1 MSVMETLRK
10 IEDGLPLSGDI
21 VFDAILE
28 ASKISKSDRYE
39 DQEALEIA
47 IRLLDASERGLV
59 PYGSHGAIEHLAEEC
74 GLYPYVDIEKLN
86 PLRASLIESFS
97 VGLDE
102 KVYLHAKQM
111 EVLSHLLA
119 GENVALSAPTSFG
132 KSLIV
137 DAFVQQSGPET
148 VVAIVPTIALIDETR
163 RRLERNFGDRYQVI
177 SKPSDSRVAERAIYV
192 LTQER
197 YLNRDEISKID
208 FLFVD
213 EFYKLDPRREDL
225 RFRTL
230 NVALYRAQRVCK
242 QFLLAGPNITAL
254 SRGPAWKSR
263 INFIRSDYQTV
274 TLNTVD
280 RTTSDEKFGTFLN
293 DLRSVGEQQSL
304 VYSKSPPASRRLLE
318 DLLSAGYSQ
327 ECEVGTELSQ
337 WIAANYHPDWVLTD
351 AVKNGI
357 ALHHGKIPRALAQL
371 FVKLFND
378 GELPVMLCTST
389 LIEGVNTSAENVF
402 VFDKEISTRPFDY
415 FSFANIRGRVGRM
428 MRHFVG
434 RVFLYHAPPLPDEL
448 TVEVP
453 VFGDPS
459 ESDDYILM
467 NYDSGDLDGAAL
479 EKQFALPLEYEVNFE
494 TLKQFGHFG
503 GHALQETKGAIRKLL
518 VERPQSFEWN
528 GFPDYNQKIALATV
542 IRPLLSAKG
551 DKSARLT
558 VKQMVWAWDKLMKLG
573 SLPDFIQWFQETFSG
588 DAVQEGIDRALEFLS
603 SCEFN
608 HATAT
613 AAVNRLVSEL
623 RPTLRADY
631 SLYALQLESWF
642 RQPWLKELDELGVPV
657 PLSERLQ
664 DFVGRQNN
672 YRDALRKMS
681 ELSEDTLR
689 RLSPIDR
696 LLLSRATKHLRRGS
710 ALL

>member
-1 MSVMETLRK
+1 MSALEALRK
-10 IEDGLPLSGDI
+10 IEEGVPLSGDNI
-21 VFDAILE
+21 FDAILE

-59 PYGSHGAIEHLAEEC
+59 PYGSHSAIEHLAEEC
-74 GLYPYVDIEKLN
+74 GLYPYIKIAELN
-86 PLRASLIESFS
+86 PLRAALMESFS
-97 VGLDE
+97 VGLDQ
-102 KVYLHAKQM
+102 KVYLHAKQV
-111 EVLSHLLA
+111 EVLSHLLE

-137 DAFVQQSGPET
+137 DAFIQKASPET

-163 RRLERNFGDRYQVI
+163 RRFERNFGGRYKII
-177 SKPSDSRVAERAIYV
+177 SKPSDSREVERAIYV

-197 YLNRDEISKID
+197 YLNRGDISEID

-230 NVALYRAQRVCK
+230 NVALYQAQRISK
-242 QFLLAGPNITAL
+242 QFLLAGPNIASL

-263 INFIRSDYQTV
+263 INFIRSEYQTV
-274 TLNTVD
+274 TVNTID
-280 RTTSDEKFGTFLN
+280 RTKSDAKFSTFLA
-293 DLRSVGEQQSL
+293 DLRSVGEEQSL
-304 VYSKSPPASRRLLE
+304 VYSKSPPATRRLLE
-318 DLLSAGYSQ
+318 ELLAAGYSQ
-327 ECEVGTELSQ
+327 DCEVGKELRR
-337 WIAANYHPDWVLTD
+337 WIATNYHPDWVLND
-351 AVKNGI
+351 AVESGI

-371 FVKLFND
+371 FVHLFND
-378 GELPVMLCTST
+378 GEIPVMLCTST

-402 VFDKEISTRPFDY
+402 VFDKEINTRPFDY

-434 RVFLYHAPPLPDEL
+434 RVFLYHVPPAPDEL

-453 VFGDPS
+453 VFSDPS
-459 ESDDYILM
+459 EVDEYILM
-467 NYDSGDLDGAAL
+467 NYDTGELEGAAL
-479 EKQFALPLEYEVNFE
+479 EKQLALPLEYDVSFE

-503 GHALQETKGAIRKLL
+503 GHALQEAKSEIKKLL
-518 VERPQSFEWN
+518 LEKPHHFEWT
-528 GFPDYNQKIALATV
+528 GFPDYNQKIALATA

-551 DKSARLT
+551 DKSTRLSA
-558 VKQMVWAWDKLMKLG
+558 KQMVWAWDKLQKLEN
-573 SLPDFIQWFQETFSG
+573 LPNFIQWFQETFSS

-613 AAVNRLVSEL
+613 VAVNRLVSEV

-642 RQPWLKELDELGVPV
+642 RQPWLKELDEIGVPV
-657 PLSERLQ
+657 PLSERLLH
-664 DFVGRQNN
+664 FVGRQDN
-672 YRDALRKMS
+672 YRDALKKMS

-689 RLSPIDR
+689 MLSPIDR
-696 LLLSRATKHLRRGS
+696 LLLSRASKELQKRIAS
-710 ALL
+710 L